1 MSENKRHRIAT
12 NFFHK
17 GPPPP
22 QLLKEH
28 DFVRAASKGN
38 KGNFWDAR
46 IVRAN
51 PWGTYD
57 VRFAETG
64 EREMDVKP
72 CNILYEGRTP
82 ATPRPAPAPDG
93 MMVLNSAPAQP
104 PARAKTKVVTAA
116 ADGAASG
123 AALAAGVWA
132 ADSAQHGP
140 HSVDGRQLFCHL
152 GVDSMQL
159 LPPPAGDEND
169 MSRRMLFTMR
179 YIPTE
184 GADESTADSAGP
196 ACSESDSD

>member
-1 MSENKRHRIAT
+1 MPVCLSVSVCLSLSLSRSLPLYGVQRVCT
-12 NFFHK
+12 FHS
-17 GPPPP
+17 
-22 QLLKEH
+22 
-28 DFVRAASKGN
+28 ASSRQRGQ
-38 KGNFWDAR
+38 
-46 IVRAN
+46 
-51 PWGTYD
+51 
-57 VRFAETG
+57 E
-64 EREMDVKP
+64 
-72 CNILYEGRTP
+72 EGSYAVALGRLIQGVQ
-82 ATPRPAPAPDG
+82 ALGQDG